1 MHVFNTKKDLQNYI
15 TKNYSPND
23 SIGFV
28 PTMGALH
35 VGHISLVKRA
45 LNENKVVVV
54 SIFVNPTQF
63 NNSSDLENYP
73 RSLEA
78 DVFLLEKANKNII
91 VFAPSATDLYN
102 GKPVS
107 RNYDFQGL
115 ENQMEGKFRPGHFDG
130 VGTVLTLLFE
140 AVKPTS
146 AYFGEKDFQQL
157 QVVEKLVE
165 IQQLPIKVV
174 GCDIYREANGL
185 AFSSRNERLTPEQR
199 SEGKLLFDVL
209 SEVKELFGTKSVVE
223 LNEMVIQKFEN
234 HPLFELEYFEIAAI
248 SDLETVVKIQKN
260 QKYRAFLA
268 VFADE
273 VRLIDNI
280 ALNYN

>member
-1 MHVFNTKKDLQNYI
+1 MHVFNTKKDLQAYI
-15 TKNYSPND
+15 EKNYGSND
-23 SIGFV
+23 TIGFV

-35 VGHISLVKRA
+35 VGHISLVNRSLK
-45 LNENKVVVV
+45 ENKVVVV

-63 NNSSDLENYP
+63 NNSSDLDNYP
-73 RSLEA
+73 RSL
-78 DVFLLEKANKNII
+78 DKDIFLLEKANKNII

-107 RNYDFQGL
+107 TKYNFEGL
-115 ENQMEGKFRPGHFDG
+115 EDQMEGKFRPGHFDG
-130 VGTVLTLLFE
+130 VGTVLTLLFD
-140 AVKPTS
+140 AVKPS
-146 AYFGEKDFQQL
+146 AAYFGEKDFQQL

-165 IQQLPIKVV
+165 IQKLPIKVV

-248 SDLETVVKIQKN
+248 SDLKTVVKIQED

>member
-185 AFSSRNERLTPEQR
+185 AFSSRNERLTLEQR

-209 SEVKELFGTKSVVE
+209 SKVKELFGTKSVVE

-248 SDLETVVKIQKN
+248 SDLKTAVKIQEN